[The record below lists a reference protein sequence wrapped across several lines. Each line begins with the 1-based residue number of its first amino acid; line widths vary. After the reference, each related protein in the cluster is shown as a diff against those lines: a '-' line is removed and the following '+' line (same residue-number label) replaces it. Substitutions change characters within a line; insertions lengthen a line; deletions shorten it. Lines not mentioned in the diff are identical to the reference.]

1 MQGVKN
7 VMRVQ
12 PLPKGKLFTDYE
24 LMIVVLDIF
33 SGYLLDILMTFFF
46 KLHYSVLV
54 FMKAIKSFTYKPK
67 LLYSL
72 EMSSIYLMTKKVQF
86 FSEKINFKKFI
97 AIQKNESP
105 CKI

>member
-1 MQGVKN
+1 MLRYLCLQAKNTMQGVKN

-24 LMIVVLDIF
+24 LMFVVLDIF
-33 SGYLLDILMTFFF
+33 SGYLLDILMKFFF

-72 EMSSIYLMTKKVQF
+72 EISSIYLMSKKVQF
-86 FSEKINFKKFI
+86 FSEIINF
-97 AIQKNESP
+97 
-105 CKI
+105 

>member
-24 LMIVVLDIF
+24 LMFVVLDIF
-33 SGYLLDILMTFFF
+33 SGYLLDILMKFFF

-72 EMSSIYLMTKKVQF
+72 EIASIYLMSKKVQF
-86 FSEKINFKKFI
+86 FSEKINF
-97 AIQKNESP
+97 
-105 CKI
+105 

>member
-1 MQGVKN
+1 MLRYLCLQAKNTMQGVKN
-7 VMRVQ
+7 FMRVQ

-24 LMIVVLDIF
+24 LMFVVLDIF
-33 SGYLLDILMTFFF
+33 SGYLLNILMKFFF

-72 EMSSIYLMTKKVQF
+72 EISSIYLMRKKVQF
-86 FSEKINFKKFI
+86 FCEKINF
-97 AIQKNESP
+97 
-105 CKI
+105 

>member
-33 SGYLLDILMTFFF
+33 SGYFDEFFF
-46 KLHYSVLV
+46 LSC
-54 FMKAIKSFTYKPK
+54 I
-67 LLYSL
+67 
-72 EMSSIYLMTKKVQF
+72 
-86 FSEKINFKKFI
+86 
-97 AIQKNESP
+97 IQS
-105 CKI
+105 

>member
-33 SGYLLDILMTFFF
+33 SGYLLDILMNFFF

-54 FMKAIKSFTYKPK
+54 FMKAIK
-67 LLYSL
+67 LWL
-72 EMSSIYLMTKKVQF
+72 
-86 FSEKINFKKFI
+86 
-97 AIQKNESP
+97 
-105 CKI
+105 

>member
-24 LMIVVLDIF
+24 LMFVVLDIF
-33 SGYLLDILMTFFF
+33 SGYHYLLDILMKFFF

-54 FMKAIKSFTYKPK
+54 FMKAIK
-67 LLYSL
+67 LWL
-72 EMSSIYLMTKKVQF
+72 
-86 FSEKINFKKFI
+86 
-97 AIQKNESP
+97 
-105 CKI
+105 

>member
-1 MQGVKN
+1 MLRYLCLQAKNTMQGVKN

-24 LMIVVLDIF
+24 LMFVVLDIF
-33 SGYLLDILMTFFF
+33 SGYLLDILMKFFF

-72 EMSSIYLMTKKVQF
+72 EISSIFLMSKKVQF
-86 FSEKINFKKFI
+86 FSEKINF
-97 AIQKNESP
+97 
-105 CKI
+105 

>member
-1 MQGVKN
+1 MLRYLCLQAKNTMQGVKN

-33 SGYLLDILMTFFF
+33 SGYLLDILMTFFL

-72 EMSSIYLMTKKVQF
+72 EISSIYLMSKKVQF
-86 FSEKINFKKFI
+86 FIEKISF
-97 AIQKNESP
+97 
-105 CKI
+105 

>member
-1 MQGVKN
+1 MLRYLCLQAKNTMQGVKN

-33 SGYLLDILMTFFF
+33 SGYLLDILMIFFF

-54 FMKAIKSFTYKPK
+54 FMKAIK
-67 LLYSL
+67 LWL
-72 EMSSIYLMTKKVQF
+72 
-86 FSEKINFKKFI
+86 
-97 AIQKNESP
+97 
-105 CKI
+105 